1 MSKSIK
7 LSDNTYK
14 QLQDFALKKET
25 FSDAVQRL
33 LRVYHNVL
41 VAISGRPRND

>member
-14 QLQDFALKKET
+14 QLQDFCLKKET

-33 LRVYHNVL
+33 LTMNREVIAAVM
-41 VAISGRPRND
+41 GRARHE

>member
-14 QLQDFALKKET
+14 ELQDFCQKKET
-25 FSDAVQRL
+25 FSDGVKRL
-33 LRVYHNVL
+33 LTAYCDVMI
-41 VAISGRPRND
+41 AIMGQRRRE